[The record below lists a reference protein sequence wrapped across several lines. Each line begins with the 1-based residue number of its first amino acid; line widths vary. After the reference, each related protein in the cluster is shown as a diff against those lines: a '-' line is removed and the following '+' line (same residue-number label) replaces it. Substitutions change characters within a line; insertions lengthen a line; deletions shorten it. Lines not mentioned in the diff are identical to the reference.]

1 LSRRRIDIEEHQHKP
16 TTMKTTLHFLIVA
29 LLLLVSAPLTFAA
42 VEDQEENC
50 VGWAE
55 QGECSLNPKY
65 MQENW

>member
-1 LSRRRIDIEEHQHKP
+1 
-16 TTMKTTLHFLIVA
+16 MKTTLHFLIVA